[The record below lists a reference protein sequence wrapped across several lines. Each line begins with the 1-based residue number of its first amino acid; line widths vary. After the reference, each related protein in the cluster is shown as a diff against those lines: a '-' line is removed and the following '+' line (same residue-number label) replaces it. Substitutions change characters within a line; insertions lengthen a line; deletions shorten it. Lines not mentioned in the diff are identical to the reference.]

1 MSSAGGFAAARNLCP
16 IRHRLF
22 IDGDTVFKD
31 FEDPAEA
38 RIPPYVNPAQRAL
51 RLFVQPPRHKISS
64 LKGGTAHS
72 FTLEVCVCGV
82 QENGSVSHW
91 LVL

>member
-1 MSSAGGFAAARNLCP
+1 VS
-16 IRHRLF
+16 
-22 IDGDTVFKD
+22 
-31 FEDPAEA
+31 
-38 RIPPYVNPAQRAL
+38 PAQRAL